1 MSSVIFVTGN
11 ANKFYEASHICER
24 YGITLEQQVF
34 DIDEIQ
40 SHDPLKIVEAKV
52 KSAYEHA
59 QSPVVVNDSS
69 WEIPA
74 LGGFPGGYMKDV
86 TSWLSTED
94 FMNLMASKNDKR
106 ILLHECVAFYD
117 GEILNMFTYTRG
129 GHFIEKPQG
138 KALPSFARL
147 VQMDSDDMTIS
158 EIFDKGEWSTE
169 REDEYRHWF
178 DFAKWYQE
186 KSESE
191 I

>member
-1 MSSVIFVTGN
+1 MSNVIFVTGN

-52 KSAYEHA
+52 QSAYEHA

-94 FMNLMASKNDKR
+94 FMNLMAPKADKR
-106 ILLHECVAFYD
+106 ILLHESVAYYD
-117 GEILNMFTYTRG
+117 GKTLTTFTFTRG
-129 GHFIEKPQG
+129 GKFVDDPRG
-138 KALPSFARL
+138 NSLPTFSRL
-147 VQMDSDDMTIS
+147 VQMDTDDMTIS
-158 EIFDKGEWSTE
+158 EIFDKGDWDTE
-169 REDEYRHWF
+169 SEDEYKHWF
-178 DFAKWYQE
+178 DFAKWYQGV
-186 KSESE
+186 KSV
-191 I
+191 